1 MSPQKQAAQIA
12 NAQKSRGPATEAGRA
27 RSSQNSIRHSLC
39 SKKYFITP
47 EERPEFDLYYNDLLA
62 ALAPEG
68 ALESKVVE
76 AIIMDEWR
84 LTRARQ
90 VENQIFC
97 RGYMS
102 AKSEDQFISGAET
115 WLAHSRELA
124 TLTLYEQRINRV
136 LARNKAEFASLQAAR
151 QASGAGR
158 LPYVLSIT
166 PSQEPEALA
175 AVAEAAE
182 SKSETDAPEQSAG
195 FVHSSDVPTPS
206 PDPQPLTPAAKGTAT
221 ASPEVARWLRSF
233 ESDIPAP
240 IPAQQPLAPG
250 HEPARAPARNGP
262 PRCLICQNPPPP
274 PPGPA
279 FTRPEC
285 AGRSPEPSNGAPCP
299 C

>member
-12 NAQKSRGPATEAGRA
+12 NAQKSRGPASEAGRA

-47 EERPEFDLYYNDLLA
+47 DERPEFDLYYNDLLA

-102 AKSEDQFISGAET
+102 AKPEDQFISGAET
-115 WLAHSRELA
+115 WLAHSKELA

-151 QASGAGR
+151 RGAGVLACA
-158 LPYVLSIT
+158 LPT
-166 PSQEPEALA
+166 AASQQPEVPA
-175 AVAEAAE
+175 AVAEPAE
-182 SKSETDAPEQSAG
+182 SQTETTAPDQPAG
-195 FVHSSDVPTPS
+195 FVHSSDVPTPTT
-206 PDPQPLTPAAKGTAT
+206 DPQVSDPNPQ
-221 ASPEVARWLRSF
+221 ASRWLRSF
-233 ESDIPAP
+233 EQRLVPGSDFFAP
-240 IPAQQPLAPG
+240 VESSSTPP
-250 HEPARAPARNGP
+250 ETARHAA
-262 PRCLICQNPPPP
+262 
-274 PPGPA
+274 
-279 FTRPEC
+279 
-285 AGRSPEPSNGAPCP
+285 
-299 C
+299 